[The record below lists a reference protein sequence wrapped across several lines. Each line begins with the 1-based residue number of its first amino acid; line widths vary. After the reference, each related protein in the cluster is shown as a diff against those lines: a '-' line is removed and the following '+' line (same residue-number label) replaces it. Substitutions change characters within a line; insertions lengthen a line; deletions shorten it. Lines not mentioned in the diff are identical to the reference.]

1 MTHSNIH
8 TLAVFQKSNGFI
20 IFAIT
25 DCADSNQISSDLEGQ
40 YKGGNLL
47 RTFRFDAPAQE
58 TLFLVRLAS
67 QAIIKAELPST
78 ELQLELIDNVFS
90 IQAIAA

>member
-1 MTHSNIH
+1 MTKPNVH
-8 TLAVFQKSNGFI
+8 TLAVFQKPNGFI
-20 IFAIT
+20 VFATANCT
-25 DCADSNQISSDLEGQ
+25 DSSQISSDLEGQ

-67 QAIIKAELPST
+67 QAIIKAEFPST
-78 ELQLELIDNVFS
+78 ELQLELIDNAFS
-90 IQAIAA
+90 IKAIAA